1 VKYVIDLP
9 FFAPSNVVALMNLDK
24 FNALPEAARNQL
36 ITLSAEFEPK
46 MVKHFDDEDER
57 EWKEIGSSV
66 TKVKFSPQENE
77 RYLKTAYEVE
87 WAALQ
92 ARTPELIQKLR
103 SISGN

>member
-1 VKYVIDLP
+1 
-9 FFAPSNVVALMNLDK
+9 
-24 FNALPEAARNQL
+24 
-36 ITLSAEFEPK
+36 LSAEFEPK

-66 TKVKFSPQENE
+66 TQVKFSPQENE

-87 WAALQ
+87 WASLQ
-92 ARTPELIQKLR
+92 ARAPELIQKLR